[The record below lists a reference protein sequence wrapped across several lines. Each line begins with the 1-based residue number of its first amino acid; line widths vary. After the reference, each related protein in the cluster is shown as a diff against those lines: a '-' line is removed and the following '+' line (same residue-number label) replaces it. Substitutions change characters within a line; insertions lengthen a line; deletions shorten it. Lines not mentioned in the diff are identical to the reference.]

1 MKKVFVS
8 DYDGTLY
15 QDGVVSDEVLSAIR
29 AFRESG
35 GLFGIATGR
44 IINSIKYEIEK
55 FDIPVDFLIG
65 ANGAV
70 IMDGVS
76 KKIYSFD
83 INKEIAKEVFDF
95 LASQE
100 MNFYGLS
107 DGFGIYGQGQDA
119 ALFDKFSMEYHDVMS
134 RSIRG
139 LYGRAQTREHAF
151 ELADIMNYRY
161 GEHIS
166 VMPNYSG
173 LDIVSVKT
181 DKYDA
186 IIKYIERFTEGCEVA
201 TAGDAHND
209 LKMLKHFRGYV
220 MSHGDPEIVS
230 QIERKVSTVD
240 EALTDFINSVKGKG

>member
-1 MKKVFVS
+1 MKKVFIS

-15 QDGVVSDEVLSAIR
+15 QDGVVSKEVLDAIKS
-29 AFRESG
+29 FRENG

-44 IINSIKYEIEK
+44 IIHSIKYEIDK

-70 IMDGVS
+70 IMDGDF

-83 INKEIAKEVFDF
+83 INQDIAKEVFDF
-95 LASQE
+95 MASQE
-100 MNFYGLS
+100 MLFYGLS
-107 DGFGIYGQGQDA
+107 DGFGIYSQGQDA
-119 ALFDKFSMEYHDVMS
+119 GLFDKFSMEYHDVMS

-151 ELADIMNYRY
+151 ELADTMNHRY

-166 VMPNYSG
+166 VMPNYAG

-181 DKYDA
+181 DKCDA
-186 IIKYIERFTEGCEVA
+186 IIKYLEYLGQGYEVA

-220 MSHGDPEIVS
+220 MAHGDPEIVS
-230 QIERKVSTVD
+230 QIDRKVSTVD
-240 EALTDFINSVKGKG
+240 EALADFLNS